1 MVEII
6 KDLKSGKL
14 VPFLGMGV
22 FKGTVATDGT
32 TIPYDSDSMILALN
46 GGRAMSPRLMYEYS
60 RAAMSLEQRKGRGFL
75 VEMVNHIYTKKYELP
90 IIYNLLRSIQPPFL
104 IDTNLDS
111 SGCKVYEGFEHFMI
125 VGVSRIMGGYDRFI
139 VYEYDV
145 ESNSYKVIDKSIL
158 NASKPILFKP
168 LGSTIPEKNF
178 IVSDADFV
186 DWLTEAMGGFA
197 MPTFLKTY
205 KENKSYLFLGVD
217 FNRDTYRMVANELT
231 FGLDGGIIVEPK
243 SQLSKKEISFIK
255 KHDLD
260 INAQEIQDFVE
271 ALLCEVNWF
280 VIFVEKNTVM
290 L

>member
-6 KDLKSGKL
+6 KYLKSGKL

-22 FKGTVATDGT
+22 FRGTVATDGT
-32 TIPYDSDSMILALN
+32 IIPYDSDSMILALN
-46 GGRAMSPRLMYEYS
+46 GGRAMSHRLMYEYS

-75 VEMVNHIYTKKYELP
+75 VEMVNHIYTKEYELP
-90 IIYNLLRSIQPPFL
+90 IIYKLLRSIQPPLL
-104 IDTNLDS
+104 IDTNLDN

-145 ESNSYKVIDKSIL
+145 ESNSYKVVDKSIL
-158 NASKPILFKP
+158 NAPKPILFKP

-205 KENKSYLFLGVD
+205 KENKSYLFLGID

-231 FGLDGGIIVEPK
+231 LGLEGGIIVEPK

-260 INAQEIQDFVE
+260 INTQEIQDFVE
-271 ALLCEVNWF
+271 ALLCEVN
-280 VIFVEKNTVM
+280 
-290 L
+290 

>member
-6 KDLKSGKL
+6 KYLKSGKL

-32 TIPYDSDSMILALN
+32 IIPYDSDSMILALN
-46 GGRAMSPRLMYEYS
+46 GGRAMSHRLMYEYS

-75 VEMVNHIYTKKYELP
+75 VEMVNHIYTKEYELP
-90 IIYNLLRSIQPPFL
+90 IIYKLLRYIQPPFL
-104 IDTNLDS
+104 IDTNLDN

-145 ESNSYKVIDKSIL
+145 ESNSYKVVDKSIL

-178 IVSDADFV
+178 IISDADFV

-205 KENKSYLFLGVD
+205 KENKSYLFLGID

-231 FGLDGGIIVEPK
+231 LGLDGGIIVEPK

-260 INAQEIQDFVE
+260 INTQEIQDFVE
-271 ALLCEVNWF
+271 ALLCEAN
-280 VIFVEKNTVM
+280 
-290 L
+290 

>member
-22 FKGTVATDGT
+22 FKGTIATDGT

-46 GGRAMSPRLMYEYS
+46 GGRAMSHRLMYEYS

-90 IIYNLLRSIQPPFL
+90 IIYKLLRTVQPSFL
-104 IDTNLDS
+104 IDTNLDN
-111 SGCKVYEGFEHFMI
+111 SGCKVYEDFEHFMI

-145 ESNSYKVIDKSIL
+145 ESNSYKVVDKSIL

-205 KENKSYLFLGVD
+205 KENKSYLFLGID

-231 FGLDGGIIVEPK
+231 LGLDGGIIVEPK

-271 ALLCEVNWF
+271 ALLCEVN
-280 VIFVEKNTVM
+280 
-290 L
+290 